1 MPASESRLNDHR
13 QVWQL
18 AGPIIIANLS
28 IPLLGAVDTAVMG
41 HQSNPKF
48 LGAVALGALLFNFL
62 YWGFGFLRMGTTGF
76 IAQAFG
82 AGDLDEVRATLARA
96 LVLASIV
103 ALVVLSF
110 QWPVKLLAFELFHA
124 EQSVEDAA
132 KSYFGIRI
140 WSAPASLVNYVLTGF
155 FLGTRNARAALWQQL
170 SMNGINIVLD
180 LLFVPVLGM
189 GIEGVAVATVIA
201 EIVGVGVGL
210 ILMRRI
216 LGGLGGHLSRAGTFD
231 RARMLRMVSVNRDIF
246 IRTICLIF
254 GFAYFMDQGAKL
266 GTLVL
271 AANAVLMNFQSIM
284 AYGLD
289 GFAHAVESLAGS
301 AFGAGQRD
309 RFRAYVRACTIW
321 AVGISGLYA
330 LAFAVFGGVI
340 VGWLTGIEDVRVEAI
355 AYLPWVIVTP
365 IISVWGFQLDGIF
378 IGATRGQVMRNMMIL
393 SLAIFLLATAVLV
406 PLWGNHGLW
415 LSFMIFMAAR
425 GISLAVHY
433 KGIERE
439 LS

>member
-1 MPASESRLNDHR
+1 MS
-13 QVWQL
+13 V
-18 AGPIIIANLS
+18 
-28 IPLLGAVDTAVMG
+28 PLLGAVDTAVMG
-41 HQSNPKF
+41 HQSDPKF

-82 AGDLDEVRATLARA
+82 AGNLHEVRAALARA
-96 LVLASIV
+96 LVLAGIV

-124 EQSVEDAA
+124 DQGIEDAA
-132 KSYFGIRI
+132 KSYFDIRV
-140 WSAPASLVNYVLTGF
+140 WSAPASLTNYVLIGF

-170 SMNGINIVLD
+170 TMNGVNITLD
-180 LLFVPVLGM
+180 LLFVPILGM
-189 GIEGVAVATVIA
+189 GIEGVAVATVLA
-201 EIVGVGVGL
+201 EIAGVCIGL
-210 ILMRRI
+210 ILARRI
-216 LGGLGGHLSRAGTFD
+216 LTGLGGEFSRAGIFD

-246 IRTICLIF
+246 IRTICLVF
-254 GFAYFMDQGAKL
+254 GFAYFMDQSAKL

-289 GFAHAVESLAGS
+289 GFAHAAESLAGG
-301 AFGAGQRD
+301 AFGAGRRD
-309 RFRAYVRACTIW
+309 RFRAYVRACTTW
-321 AVGISGLYA
+321 AVGMSGLYA
-330 LAFAVFGGVI
+330 LAFALFGWVLI
-340 VGWLTGIEDVRVEAI
+340 GWLTGIADVQAEAI
-355 AYLPWVIVTP
+355 TYLPWVIVTP
-365 IISVWGFQLDGIF
+365 LISVWGFQLDGIF
-378 IGATRGQVMRNMMIL
+378 IGAVRGQVMRNMMMV

-406 PLWGNHGLW
+406 PLLGNHGLW